1 MDGVHPGDL
10 LSGVLT
16 AGCHSERQHADGHHV
31 VAVQL
36 VTAVPAGGPT
46 YRCFCQVC
54 SEAH

>member
-16 AGCHSERQHADGHHV
+16 AGCHSERQHADGHHD

-36 VTAVPAGGPT
+36 VTAVSAGEPT
-46 YRCFCQVC
+46 LQMLLQGLQ
-54 SEAH
+54 